1 MSSII
6 VFLYFYSWFYWTSNN
21 SIGYCNIS
29 TVLLERI
36 LKITKTC
43 KEKDGNQDRLSNQII
58 LISIN
63 FYFRAEITLIL
74 VRLIIWI
81 STSELM
87 FSHWN
92 KRMHSRPGCR
102 VPQMQT
108 PHGQNDWQT
117 LVKTLPC
124 PKLRLREVTTLILR
138 TLSNRFLERLV
149 INHVWWISSP
159 IPITTISVAFLTLPL
174 VCRMLRSDVKT
185 LN

>member
-21 SIGYCNIS
+21 SIGYRNIS

-43 KEKDGNQDRLSNQII
+43 KEKDGNQDRLSNQIK

-102 VPQMQT
+102 VPPDADPPWT
-108 PHGQNDWQT
+108 KWLTDACE
-117 LVKTLPC
+117 TLPC

-149 INHVWWISSP
+149 INHVRWFSSP
-159 IPITTISVAFLTLPL
+159 IPITTISVALLTLPL